1 MAGVEILPSTAGMV
15 AFLVAPQ
22 VPPRLQIL
30 GPPLDQMAD
39 VVPTLVAR
47 RVIPMA
53 LMADAARSMGMYI
66 SPSKWPPG
74 VHQVVVNFVV
84 D

>member
-1 MAGVEILPSTAGMV
+1 MAGVEILPSIAEMV
-15 AFLVAPQ
+15 VFLAAPK

-39 VVPTLVAR
+39 VVLTLVVR

-53 LMADAARSMGMYI
+53 LMADAARSMGMYM
-66 SPSKWPPG
+66 SPSKTIPRRSPG
-74 VHQVVVNFVV
+74 CGQFRG
-84 D
+84 